1 MCRLFLAAALGL
13 LSLVSQGQPAPRVVR
28 ILVPYAPG
36 GASDTYARIAA
47 QKIAEQT
54 GKVFVVEN
62 RTGAGGRIC
71 WEAAAK
77 SAPDGATLAMIDAT
91 YPMLPGLF
99 EKLPWDVASDLMPA
113 ALIAQTP
120 FIIVVSP
127 QAKLKDLRA
136 LIAEARARPGKLN
149 FGSAGV
155 GSVNHVVTALF
166 LHNAGIEVTHVP
178 YKGMSEAS
186 VGLQG
191 GQVDMMIAA
200 SPTALGSIR
209 GGKAL
214 PLAVSTA
221 ARSPAFPDVPT
232 ATESGVDYVVTNW
245 FGYAVP
251 KGTPRSVVDTLR
263 NDVVRA
269 MASPDVR
276 EKLAAQGAEPSS
288 FTAEQLAAFL
298 KDETRRWTEV
308 IRSSGIKIEQ

>member
-1 MCRLFLAAALGL
+1 MRRLILAMLLGL
-13 LSLVSQGQPAPRVVR
+13 FAIASYGQTGSRTVH

-47 QKIAEQT
+47 QKITQQT

-77 SAPDGATLAMIDAT
+77 SAPDGATLTLIDGT

-99 EKLPWDVASDLMPA
+99 EKLPWDAATDLVPA

-120 FIIVVSP
+120 FVIVASP
-127 QAKLKDLRA
+127 QSGLKTLRA
-136 LIAEARARPGKLN
+136 LITEARARPGKLN
-149 FGSAGV
+149 FGSSGV

-166 LHNAGIEVTHVP
+166 LHNAGIDVAHIP

-186 VGLQG
+186 VALQG

-200 SPTALGSIR
+200 SPTALGSIK
-209 GGKAL
+209 GGRAL

-221 ARSPAFPDVPT
+221 ARSPAFPEVPT
-232 ATESGVDYVVTNW
+232 ASESGVDYVVTNW

-251 KGTPRSVVDTLR
+251 KGTPKAAIDTLR

-269 MASPDVR
+269 MAEPDVR
-276 EKLAAQGAEPSS
+276 EKLAAQGAEPSA
-288 FTAEQLAAFL
+288 FTPGQFGAFL

-308 IRSSGIKIEQ
+308 IKQSRIRIEQ

>member
-1 MCRLFLAAALGL
+1 MHRLLLVAVLGL
-13 LSLVSQGQPAPRVVR
+13 LSFASYGQPASRTTR
-28 ILVPYAPG
+28 ILVPYAAG

-47 QKIAEQT
+47 QKITEQT

-77 SAPDGATLAMIDAT
+77 SAPDGATVALIDGT

-99 EKLPWDVASDLMPA
+99 DKLPWDVASDLVPA
-113 ALIAQTP
+113 AIIAQTP
-120 FIIVVSP
+120 FVIVASP
-127 QAKLKDLRA
+127 GANLKSLRA

-166 LHNAGIEVTHVP
+166 LHTAGIDVTHIP
-178 YKGMSEAS
+178 YKGMSDAS
-186 VGLQG
+186 VALQG
-191 GQVDMMIAA
+191 SQVDMMIAA
-200 SPTALGSIR
+200 SPTALGSIK
-209 GGKAL
+209 GGKAI

-221 ARSPAFPDVPT
+221 ARSPAFPEVPT

-251 KGTPRSVVDTLR
+251 KGTPKSITDTLR

-269 MASPDVR
+269 MAAPDVR
-276 EKLAAQGAEPSS
+276 ERLAAQGAEPST
-288 FTAEQLAAFL
+288 FTPEQFAVFL

-308 IRSSGIKIEQ
+308 IKSSRIRIDP